1 VKLIKVDGVEKY
13 DVDKISNKIKVQEV
27 IKYLV

>member
-1 VKLIKVDGVEKY
+1 VKLIKVDGVEEY
-13 DVDKISNKIKVQEV
+13 DVDKISNEIKVQEV

>member
-1 VKLIKVDGVEKY
+1 VKLIKVDGVEEY

>member
-1 VKLIKVDGVEKY
+1 VKLIKVDGVEEY
-13 DVDKISNKIKVQEV
+13 DVDKISNKIKVQEI